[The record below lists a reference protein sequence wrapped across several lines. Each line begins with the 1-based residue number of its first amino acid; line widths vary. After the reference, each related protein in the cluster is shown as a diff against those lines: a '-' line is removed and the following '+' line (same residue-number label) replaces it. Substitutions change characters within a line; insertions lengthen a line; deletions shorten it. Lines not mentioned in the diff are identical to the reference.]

1 MLSESSWARGK
12 QTCSTFW
19 FTARYW
25 SHTLFLQFRYQ
36 LQQTRHTLRLQ
47 MESLT
52 REYWYKLHPLSRP
65 PVDEAEQ
72 FQPISGRLQAWANP
86 LTRMA
91 TLHMGWSETQPYAL
105 PVLAE
110 DEEPSTMA
118 LPWLTAPSTRSG
130 PLSID
135 QIPTLHTGFERAGLR
150 SAWCGKKRDR
160 YRSLVVRLVPLLTLG
175 LVVLCLFSGLLV
187 QGGPARQVLH
197 EVKELTLAA
206 APLAAADL
214 DTTVQQGNASRALVR
229 ISQLDPAQYNSQ
241 ADFAT
246 WAYSACSTA
255 AMTEVFNAYG
265 RHYRIADVLKV
276 ESALGE
282 ITPQQGLLENVG
294 VAHTAAQF
302 GFQTNWGN
310 SWTLDQVINTANAG
324 YPVIVGW
331 PPSLY
336 PEGHIVVVI
345 GGDAQTV
352 RLADSSL
359 WDRQAISRSQFL
371 QWWGG
376 FAAVVTPA

>member
-1 MLSESSWARGK
+1 
-12 QTCSTFW
+12 
-19 FTARYW
+19 
-25 SHTLFLQFRYQ
+25 
-36 LQQTRHTLRLQ
+36 
-47 MESLT
+47 
-52 REYWYKLHPLSRP
+52 
-65 PVDEAEQ
+65 
-72 FQPISGRLQAWANP
+72 
-86 LTRMA
+86 
-91 TLHMGWSETQPYAL
+91 
-105 PVLAE
+105 
-110 DEEPSTMA
+110 
-118 LPWLTAPSTRSG
+118 
-130 PLSID
+130 
-135 QIPTLHTGFERAGLR
+135 
-150 SAWCGKKRDR
+150 
-160 YRSLVVRLVPLLTLG
+160 
-175 LVVLCLFSGLLV
+175 
-187 QGGPARQVLH
+187 VLH